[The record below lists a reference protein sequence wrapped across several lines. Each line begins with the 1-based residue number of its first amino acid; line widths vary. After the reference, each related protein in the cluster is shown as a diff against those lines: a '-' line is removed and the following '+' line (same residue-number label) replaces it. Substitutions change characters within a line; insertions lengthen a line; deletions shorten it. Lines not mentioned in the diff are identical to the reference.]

1 MNTQAN
7 LIDGLMDR
15 VHCLESWRERRGCS
29 SGGRSTRPP
38 LSLDSS
44 GYGSN
49 PVPIPV
55 PPPRRVEGFVG
66 DGSCECPYTHVVLDN
81 IEDLD
86 NLDL

>member
-1 MNTQAN
+1 MF
-7 LIDGLMDR
+7 GE
-15 VHCLESWRERRGCS
+15 LEGEEGCS
-29 SGGRSTRPP
+29 SGGRVTHPP
-38 LSLDSS
+38 LSSDSL

-66 DGSCECPYTHVVLDN
+66 DGSHEHPYTHVVLDD